1 MLAKV
6 SDQQIDE
13 GAHLGWYM
21 LTMRIDRVDGVL
33 VPEKFLQ
40 DRDKAA
46 RFDRFGDQKHRAHD
60 QALPVDCRE
69 TRRVGAVAL

>member
-13 GAHLGWYM
+13 AADLGRHM
-21 LTMRIDRVDGVL
+21 LAMRIDRVDGVL

-40 DRDKAA
+40 DRDEAA
-46 RFDRFGDQKHRAHD
+46 RFDLFGDQK
-60 QALPVDCRE
+60 
-69 TRRVGAVAL
+69 TSGS